1 MSTISAFLILFILVM
16 LIVGLISIFSWIEKD
31 SANKKTKKYEEDQ
44 KERLGL

>member
-31 SANKKTKKYEEDQ
+31 NANKKTKRYEENQ